1 MTKNRETGSRSQKVF
16 LRHPADSDFEELRE
30 RFRTSRKHLR
40 GFASSRF
47 DRDAF
52 ARLLAG
58 AKLETNECF
67 LICRTLDSA
76 VCGQINFSQIFRRGF
91 QSAYLGYQ
99 LFHRFTGHGYMTEAV
114 GLALGHAFNELRLHR
129 VEANVQPNN
138 SPSIAVLERNGFVKE
153 GFSRR
158 YLKIGGRWRD
168 HERWAIIKEDWI
180 ENRTNGRNRT

>member
-1 MTKNRETGSRSQKVF
+1 
-16 LRHPADSDFEELRE
+16 
-30 RFRTSRKHLR
+30 
-40 GFASSRF
+40 
-47 DRDAF
+47 
-52 ARLLAG
+52 
-58 AKLETNECF
+58 
-67 LICRTLDSA
+67 
-76 VCGQINFSQIFRRGF
+76 
-91 QSAYLGYQ
+91 
-99 LFHRFTGHGYMTEAV
+99 MTEAV